1 MPCIYNAKLI
11 LSDRIVDRG
20 WLLIDDELIRA
31 AGEGVPPVAPDR
43 FDANGSYLAPGFIDL
58 HVHGGGGS
66 DFLDATTEAFLT
78 AADFHLSGGT
88 TSICPTAA
96 TTTYDHF
103 DSFLSAW
110 TNAKE
115 RSKARLLFRRAGTL
129 YHRPCS
135 NSRIERKVL
144 TELLWYLML

>member
-11 LSDRIVDRG
+11 LSDRIIDQG

-31 AGEGVPPVAPDR
+31 AGEGVCPDAHDR
-43 FDANGSYLAPGFIDL
+43 FDANGGYLAPGFIDL

-66 DFLDATTEAFLT
+66 DFLDATAEAFLT
-78 AADFHLSGGT
+78 AANFHLTGGT
-88 TSICPTAA
+88 TSVCPTAA

-110 TNAKE
+110 AI
-115 RSKARLLFRRAGTL
+115 A
-129 YHRPCS
+129 
-135 NSRIERKVL
+135 
-144 TELLWYLML
+144 